1 MFMPLAQAQTVCQ
14 IAYKPSGQLLY
25 EQHCVNCH
33 GTKGEGDGP
42 LASHQPKPPA
52 NLTTI
57 KIRNSG
63 EFPGQRIAEVI
74 RYGGATP
81 GHEHPGPMPLW
92 AKVFS
97 KECGPEFSRR
107 AVVELKRYLE
117 TIQK

>member
-1 MFMPLAQAQTVCQ
+1 V
-14 IAYKPSGQLLY
+14 SGQALY
-25 EQHCVNCH
+25 EQHCVSCH

-42 LASHQPKPPA
+42 MAASQPKPPA
-52 NLTTI
+52 NLTA
-57 KIRNSG
+57 IRLRNNG

-74 RYGGATP
+74 RYGGAP
-81 GHEHPGPMPLW
+81 SHREPGPMPLW

-97 KECGPEFSRR
+97 HECGPEYSRR